1 MIEWCLI
8 KFLLTRVNRRSKKK
22 EVKTQPLGGP
32 NTGQTSPLISVHEH
46 SLRSQKKGRGEAAKT
61 GRAGTQRKHYRCR
74 SCQLE
79 AATYRARTKPPLPAL
94 LASSCCG
101 PCALQARPRSQGA
114 LRVGAS
120 WRRTPF
126 AVRRCCS
133 PRHFYRAYAE
143 SEALGGR
150 RVNQR
155 RGAECNHPVSRRPA
169 CARDVWR
176 TLPCHPS

>member
-1 MIEWCLI
+1 MLPYQVPADSCKQEI
-8 KFLLTRVNRRSKKK
+8 KEKRSQDTATRGPKHWPD
-22 EVKTQPLGGP
+22 QPLNISTSIHFVHKKRGAGG
-32 NTGQTSPLISVHEH
+32 
-46 SLRSQKKGRGEAAKT
+46 
-61 GRAGTQRKHYRCR
+61 RKHWSCRHAAQNNPCR
-74 SCQLE
+74 SCQIE

-126 AVRRCCS
+126 AVRRCFA
-133 PRHFYRAYAE
+133 PLATFTAPTP
-143 SEALGGR
+143 

-155 RGAECNHPVSRRPA
+155 RGTECNHPVSRRPA
-169 CARDVWR
+169 CACDVWR